1 MYACSV
7 CCKQYL
13 HIQDVYY
20 SHGWCCSFHKHASYV
35 CSPPHPPSSPF
46 YPPPPRL
53 TNVQFDAAY
62 FISLSPNTGSWLTWS
77 LAGEVATPRLPRL
90 HFFSLFFFCCP
101 PPFFPSSPPPVFV
114 VAAAVEHALHW
125 RSEALCLISS
135 RQTDLWGFIDSK
147 LHRGR
152 HRAGSM
158 ERQSERGGRV
168 LGKARIGREEGEEGG
183 RVQRQTERQTD
194 GRKDGGGRV
203 STWWNRKQVEREAGR
218 KKGINTRRENTHPE
232 FSLI

>member
-35 CSPPHPPSSPF
+35 CSPPPSPILPPLFFFS
-46 YPPPPRL
+46 PPPPPPPPPLSPPPPPPWL

-90 HFFSLFFFCCP
+90 HFFFFFFFFFFP
-101 PPFFPSSPPPVFV
+101 PPSLSLPPPPPPPPCCRGRRS
-114 VAAAVEHALHW
+114 ACIALAVWSIVSDFQQTNWPLGIYW
-125 RSEALCLISS
+125 QQTPQ
-135 RQTDLWGFIDSK
+135 RQTQSWEHGEA
-147 LHRGR
+147 
-152 HRAGSM
+152 AG
-158 ERQSERGGRV
+158 E
-168 LGKARIGREEGEEGG
+168 GREGVGEGSYREGG
-183 RVQRQTERQTD
+183 R
-194 GRKDGGGRV
+194 GGGR
-203 STWWNRKQVEREAGR
+203 GR
-218 KKGINTRRENTHPE
+218 WEGGFRDRQRDRQMEEKTVVGEFRRDETG
-232 FSLI
+232 SR